1 MDTFTIGGD
10 LEVHRLG
17 FGAMRITGEGIW
29 GPPDDPEEAKRLLRR
44 VPELGIDLIDTADSY
59 GPEVSENLIAEALH
73 PYPDGLVIATKG
85 GLRRTGPGQWP
96 RDARPERLKECCEAS
111 LRRLKL
117 DRIDLYQLHSPDPQ
131 VPYEDSVGALKEL
144 QDEGKIRHVGIS
156 NVSLEEL
163 AQARGIVEV
172 VTVQNR
178 YNLTDRHSEDVLEAC
193 EEAGI
198 GFIPWFPLAT
208 GRLAEPGGAA
218 RQGRQG
224 TRRDPRADRAR
235 VAARALAGDA
245 ADSRDVLGRAPRGER
260 GGHADRALAAR
271 RWRRLEALLRGKCAG
286 MTPTFAPTSLDH
298 VALWVDD
305 REPLATFLCD
315 HLGMHVIEETDTFT
329 LVGIDAKLGKLTLF
343 DADGPRQRGALERIV
358 LRVADLDSV
367 LAALPFETTAQRRR
381 RGGVRGARRRAARSG
396 GGARARTS
404 TSTTWCSA
412 CSIPRPP
419 PASLP
424 PWASS
429 AATTVASQWAIAT
442 CGWCAAA
449 PRTVTARS

>member
-10 LEVHRLG
+10 LQVHRLG
-17 FGAMRITGEGIW
+17 FGAMRITGDGIW
-29 GPPDDPEEAKRLLRR
+29 GPPDDPDEARR
-44 VPELGIDLIDTADSY
+44 VLHRVVELGIDLIDTADSY

-144 QDEGKIRHVGIS
+144 QDEGKIRHVGVS

-178 YNLTDRHSEDVLEAC
+178 YNVTDRHSEDVLEAC

-208 GRLAEPGGAA
+208 GRLAEPGGALDKIAQSHDATPAQIALAWLLA
-218 RQGRQG
+218 RSPVMLPIPG
-224 TRRDPRADRAR
+224 TSSVEHLEED
-235 VAARALAGDA
+235 VAATHIELSPDE
-245 ADSRDVLGRAPRGER
+245 V
-260 GGHADRALAAR
+260 
-271 RWRRLEALLRGKCAG
+271 
-286 MTPTFAPTSLDH
+286 
-298 VALWVDD
+298 
-305 REPLATFLCD
+305 REI
-315 HLGMHVIEETDTFT
+315 G
-329 LVGIDAKLGKLTLF
+329 
-343 DADGPRQRGALERIV
+343 
-358 LRVADLDSV
+358 S
-367 LAALPFETTAQRRR
+367 
-381 RGGVRGARRRAARSG
+381 
-396 GGARARTS
+396 
-404 TSTTWCSA
+404 
-412 CSIPRPP
+412 
-419 PASLP
+419 
-424 PWASS
+424 
-429 AATTVASQWAIAT
+429 ASQ
-442 CGWCAAA
+442 G
-449 PRTVTARS
+449 